1 MSATPV
7 LFVSHGA
14 PTVALETGPYAAALA
29 LFGAA
34 HPRPRAVA
42 VVSAHWTTDWVVGIT
57 NAERHRLIYDFGGF
71 PEALY
76 RLEYPAPGELQ
87 ISARAAAL
95 LDAAGFR
102 ARLDSVRGL
111 DHGAWI
117 PLRLA
122 WPAADVPVVQ
132 IALPEVPA
140 EALVRFGRALAPLRD
155 EGVLLLASGGVV
167 HNLSAVRF
175 GDEGPADHWARAFDE
190 WIADRLVARD
200 EAALVRWRELAPYA
214 ELAAPTTEHF
224 DPLLVAVGAGRPE
237 DRLETVHQGF
247 QHGNLSM
254 RSIALR

>member
-1 MSATPV
+1 MSAAPV

-14 PTVALETGPYAAALA
+14 PTVALENGSYAEALGR
-29 LFGAA
+29 FGTA

-57 NAERHRLIYDFGGF
+57 SAERHRLIHDFGGF

-76 RLEYPAPGELQ
+76 ALEYPAAGETEVA
-87 ISARAAAL
+87 ARAAAL

-111 DHGAWI
+111 DHGAWV
-117 PLRLA
+117 PLRLT

-175 GDEGPADHWARAFDE
+175 GDAGPADHWARAFDE
-190 WIADRLVARD
+190 WVAGRLLARD
-200 EAALVRWRELAPYA
+200 LPTLVRWREIGPYA
-214 ELAAPTTEHF
+214 ERAAPTTEHF
-224 DPLLVAVGAGRPE
+224 DPLLVAAGAAREG
-237 DRLETVHQGF
+237 DRLETIHEGF

>member
-1 MSATPV
+1 VSAAPV

-14 PTVALETGPYAAALA
+14 PTVALEAGPFAEALHG
-29 LFGAA
+29 FGAD

-71 PEALY
+71 PDALY
-76 RLEYPAPGELQ
+76 RLEYPAAGEMQ
-87 ISARAAAL
+87 VATRAAAL
-95 LDAAGFR
+95 LEAAGFR

-117 PLRLA
+117 PLRLT

-167 HNLSAVRF
+167 HNLGAVRF
-175 GDEGPADHWARAFDE
+175 GDPGPVDHWARAFDD
-190 WIADRLVARD
+190 WIAGRVAARD
-200 EAALVRWRELAPYA
+200 HASLVRWRELAPHA
-214 ELAAPTTEHF
+214 GLAAPTTEHF
-224 DPLLVAVGAGRPE
+224 DPLLVAVGAGREE
-237 DRLETVHQGF
+237 DRVETVHQGF